1 MVLNILRSQSSI
13 KRNLLREFSRV
24 KSHYSKLEIQKIEK
38 FSPGR
43 TMPSRE
49 KKRKERKV

>member
-24 KSHYSKLEIQKIEK
+24 KSHYSKLEIHKIEK

-43 TMPSRE
+43 TMPSR
-49 KKRKERKV
+49 KKKKKERKV